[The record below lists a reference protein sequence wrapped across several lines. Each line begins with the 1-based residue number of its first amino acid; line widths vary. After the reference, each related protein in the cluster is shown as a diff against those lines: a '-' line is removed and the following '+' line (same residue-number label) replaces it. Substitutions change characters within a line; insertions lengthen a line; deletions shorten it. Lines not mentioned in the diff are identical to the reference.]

1 MKINFSVVLQHVQAD
16 PPNNK
21 NLAQL
26 VVMLLQFME
35 DNFGPKA
42 PRPPMTK
49 LPVSNATHAL
59 LISGVTWASPSFP
72 PFF

>member
-1 MKINFSVVLQHVQAD
+1 MKCSVCCSGSKFHAVFMAVCPLQHVQAD
-16 PPNNK
+16 PPTNK

-49 LPVSNATHAL
+49 LPVS
-59 LISGVTWASPSFP
+59 SGFG
-72 PFF
+72 